1 MKPPTRRRT
10 ILVIALVAVAVAM
23 IAAAPEAMAAAG
35 GGSSGFGGGG
45 GGGGGGSGRGA
56 GLYILIQVLV
66 RIAVLGHGLGALV
79 LIGLFILYFVF
90 ARFAPGASS
99 FATAR
104 RSQGRTARRRVAE
117 RQRRVQRAAAEA
129 AEDDPAF
136 APDVVKPAAIRLFE
150 DIQTA
155 WDAGDRATLNRLVA
169 GGLAREWERRL
180 DDFDRRGWRNR
191 IELLGEPTVEYV
203 GLTHRGDAHTDTVVV
218 RIEAKL
224 RDYVEDRFGQ
234 HVKRTGR
241 LTETTST
248 REFWT
253 LTQRGGRWILASI
266 EQGAEGEHALAAK
279 LVPTPWSDD
288 QALRDEA
295 MTEAAVEDA
304 VPSGTNLAELADLDF
319 AGDAHAAAL
328 DLSLAD
334 GRFAPDLLEI
344 AARRAVQAWAAA
356 IDGEDAPLRRI
367 ASAGA
372 VQQLL
377 HPGDPAGRTRLV
389 VRGPQVKT
397 IRIAGLDAAAEPPT
411 MTVELEVAGRR
422 YLQDRDTAAVVA
434 GSQDRPTSFTERWT
448 LALSSDPAQP
458 WRIVAV
464 NAPVGLP

>member
-1 MKPPTRRRT
+1 MKHPTRRRT
-10 ILVIALVAVAVAM
+10 ILVIALVAIAVAM

-90 ARFAPGASS
+90 TRFAPGASS

-104 RSQGRTARRRVAE
+104 RGQGRTARRRVAE
-117 RQRRVQRAAAEA
+117 RQRRVERAAAEA

-191 IELLGEPTVEYV
+191 VELLGEPTVEYV
-203 GLTHRGDAHTDTVVV
+203 GLTHRGHAQTDTVVV

-224 RDYVEDRFGQ
+224 RDYVEDRVGQ

-253 LTQRGGRWILASI
+253 LTQRDGRWILASI

-356 IDGEDAPLRRI
+356 IDGEDAALRRI

-377 HPGDPAGRTRLV
+377 HPGDPGGRTRLV
-389 VRGPQVKT
+389 VRGPEVKT
-397 IRIAGLDAAAEPPT
+397 IRIAGLDAAAQPPT
-411 MTVELEVAGRR
+411 MTVELEVTGRR
-422 YLQDRDTAAVVA
+422 YVQDRDTAAVVA

-458 WRIVAV
+458 
-464 NAPVGLP
+464 